1 MENGQGGMENAD
13 AAHPSDR
20 YYRYSVCL
28 SICLC
33 VLEKLQIGRA
43 AVVFVALHASL
54 KALKSLQL
62 QKAKDS
68 ETQRLG

>member
-1 MENGQGGMENAD
+1 MENAD

-43 AVVFVALHASL
+43 AVVLLLLCMRV
-54 KALKSLQL
+54 
-62 QKAKDS
+62 
-68 ETQRLG
+68 

>member
-1 MENGQGGMENAD
+1 MENAD

-33 VLEKLQIGRA
+33 VLEKLQIGQA
-43 AVVFVALHASL
+43 AVAVAVALHASL